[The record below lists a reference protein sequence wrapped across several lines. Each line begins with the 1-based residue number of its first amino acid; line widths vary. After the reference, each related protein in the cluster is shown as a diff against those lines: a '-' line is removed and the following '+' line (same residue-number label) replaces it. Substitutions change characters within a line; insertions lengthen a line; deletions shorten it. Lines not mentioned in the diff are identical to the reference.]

1 MKKMIKTFQLLFLFL
16 LIFLIKPALANALTI
31 DSIGGNDSIVGLG
44 STVKVY
50 ETTLTTFTVTG
61 TASPSA
67 EVQIA
72 LADLNNDTVADV
84 EGNWGVNFRE
94 VSYGENDLVV
104 SSGGETLDLVINVAE
119 VASLSTPSA
128 ETATEETLP
137 ESGALENTIIIF
149 AFGIL
154 VFGLG
159 LTLKSKN

>member
-1 MKKMIKTFQLLFLFL
+1 MIKTFQLLFLFL
-16 LIFLIKPALANALTI
+16 LIFLIKPALASALTI
-31 DSIGGNDSIVGLG
+31 DAIGGNDSIVGLG

>member
-44 STVKVY
+44 STVKTY
-50 ETTLTTFTVTG
+50 ETTLTVFTVTG

>member
-1 MKKMIKTFQLLFLFL
+1 MKKMIKTFQFLTLFL

-31 DSIGGNDSIVGLG
+31 DAIGGNDSIVGLG

-67 EVQIA
+67 EVQIT
-72 LADLNNDTVADV
+72 LADLSNDTVADV